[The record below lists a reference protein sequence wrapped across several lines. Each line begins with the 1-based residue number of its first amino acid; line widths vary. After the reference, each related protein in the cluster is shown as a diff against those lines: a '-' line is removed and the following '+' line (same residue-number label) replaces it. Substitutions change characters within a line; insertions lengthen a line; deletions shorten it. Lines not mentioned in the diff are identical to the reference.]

1 MANVWSSNHETPSVP
16 ETSPGVQRI
25 EIPLT
30 FDNEFFDILHN
41 DVQQLDTIQDTE
53 KAALTKEIEALSD
66 NVAEMSKPH
75 KFGKSDMYQWYV
87 LPLHIVMA
95 DFRFSEH
102 DLPSPYPL
110 IDDLS
115 SCQVSKASL
124 ANMRM

>member
-1 MANVWSSNHETPSVP
+1 MANVWYSDRGTPSSH

-75 KFGKSDMYQWYV
+75 KFGKSDMYQWYASS
-87 LPLHIVMA
+87 LHIMA
-95 DFRFSEH
+95 DFRFSKH
-102 DLPSPYPL
+102 VLILSYPSSMVVVVP
-110 IDDLS
+110 S
-115 SCQVSKASL
+115 Q
-124 ANMRM
+124 